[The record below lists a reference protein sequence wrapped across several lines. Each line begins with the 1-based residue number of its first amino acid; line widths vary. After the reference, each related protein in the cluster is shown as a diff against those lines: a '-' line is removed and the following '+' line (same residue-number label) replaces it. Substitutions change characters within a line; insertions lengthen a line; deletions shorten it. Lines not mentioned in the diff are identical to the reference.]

1 MSRHP
6 DRTGRGAAAKA
17 DEPDARRAR
26 YAVFQPQCLEDL
38 QHWVEVDA
46 RVARKLV
53 EFVRAC
59 LRDPFTGL
67 GKPEPLKALGP
78 NVWSR
83 RITQADR
90 LVYVVY
96 DDRVDFLQ
104 ARYHY

>member
-1 MSRHP
+1 MSRRP
-6 DRTGRGAAAKA
+6 EPGRQPG
-17 DEPDARRAR
+17 EGGRRAR
-26 YAVFQPQCLEDL
+26 HAVIQPQCLEDL
-38 QHWVEVDA
+38 RYWVEVDP
-46 RVARKLV
+46 RVARKLI
-53 EFVRAC
+53 ELVRAC
-59 LRDPFTGL
+59 LRDPFAGL
-67 GKPEPLKALGP
+67 GKPEPLKALGS